1 MDMDM
6 DMSGMDM
13 GSMSTSTTMSSTASS
28 TGSTTSMAGMDMSS
42 SSSMSGM
49 MTSFFASTT
58 TPLYTEGF
66 HPTTVAGYTGICIFL
81 IMLGVVFRFL
91 IAVKAWKETA
101 WLDAEYQRRYV
112 HVAGKGDLAKRM
124 SEDSDTKG
132 MTLSENGLEEQV
144 MVVKKHGITRRPW
157 RITTDPIRAVI
168 DTVIAGV
175 GYLL

>member
-6 DMSGMDM
+6 DMS
-13 GSMSTSTTMSSTASS
+13 SMSSSSTMSSMASATS
-28 TGSTTSMAGMDMSS
+28 EATSMAGMDMSS
-42 SSSMSGM
+42 SSGMSGM
-49 MTSFFASTT
+49 MTAFFTSTT
-58 TPLYTEGF
+58 TPLYATSWQ
-66 HPTTVAGYTGICIFL
+66 PTTIAGYAGTCVFL

-112 HVAGKGDLAKRM
+112 HVAGKGNMAERM
-124 SEDSDTKG
+124 SVDSDTKT
-132 MTLSENGLEEQV
+132 MTLTENGLEEQV
-144 MVVKKHGITRRPW
+144 MVVKKHGVTRRPW